1 MNPLQR
7 ALIEKL
13 GHDHGFEHVLA
24 SDSAAVEGVLE
35 AYEALV
41 SRASLAQLYNIE
53 QYVLDRKKKGNVTW
67 I

>member
-24 SDSAAVEGVLE
+24 SDSAAVELASARHAATATVL
-35 AYEALV
+35 APLTGGYVVHFTAIDPAL
-41 SRASLAQLYNIE
+41 
-53 QYVLDRKKKGNVTW
+53 
-67 I
+67 